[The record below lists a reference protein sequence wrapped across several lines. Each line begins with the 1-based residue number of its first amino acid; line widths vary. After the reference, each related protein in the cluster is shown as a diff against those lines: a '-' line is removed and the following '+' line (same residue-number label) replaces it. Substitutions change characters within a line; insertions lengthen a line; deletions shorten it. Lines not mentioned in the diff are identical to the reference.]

1 MDPLTLQRRANAIL
15 QNAMHGCIHGVH
27 SSHTSAIYD
36 TAWVSMISK
45 KVDGKNCWLFPESFQ
60 YLLKEQ
66 REDGGWEAHGSDD
79 DDILNSLA
87 ALLAMKRHGNDNIFA
102 NVEETLD
109 ITSRTLNAT
118 TFMQEKLQHWTLAA
132 STRVGFEIL
141 VPALL
146 SMLEQE
152 NVIFRFP
159 SKDDLT
165 ALNQNTLTTIEPTS
179 LYGDGK
185 TTLLHSLEAFVGKLD
200 FDRIQ
205 HHKTFGSMMGSPAST
220 AAYLMNRS
228 TWDEDAE
235 DYLRNAISNSTSG
248 GEGSL
253 PSVYPSNI
261 FELTWVKSASPIVST
276 HV

>member
-1 MDPLTLQRRANAIL
+1 
-15 QNAMHGCIHGVH
+15 
-27 SSHTSAIYD
+27 
-36 TAWVSMISK
+36 MISK
-45 KVDGKNCWLFPESFQ
+45 KVDDKHYWLFPESFR
-60 YLLKEQ
+60 YLLNEQ
-66 REDGGWEAHGSDD
+66 KEDGGWEAHGSAD

-102 NVEETLD
+102 SLEATLD
-109 ITSRTLNAT
+109 ITTRTLNAT
-118 TFMQEKLQHWTLAA
+118 TFIQERLQHWTLAA
-132 STRVGFEIL
+132 NTSVGFEIL

-152 NVIFRFP
+152 NVVFKFP
-159 SKDDLT
+159 GKDDLT
-165 ALNQNTLTTIEPTS
+165 ALNEKKLKTIELRI
-179 LYGDGK
+179 LYGDRK
-185 TTLLHSLEAFVGKLD
+185 TTLLRSLEAFVGKLN

-228 TWDEDAE
+228 AWDEDAE
-235 DYLRNAISNSTSG
+235 DYLRNAISNSTSA

-261 FELTWVKSASPIVST
+261 FELTWVNNASPVVPN
-276 HV
+276 HL

>member
-1 MDPLTLQRRANAIL
+1 MDPLVLQKRANTVL
-15 QNAMHGCIHGVH
+15 QHALHGCVNGVH
-27 SSHTSAIYD
+27 SSHTVAIYD

-45 KVDGKNCWLFPESFQ
+45 KVDGEKCWLFPESFR

-66 REDGGWEAHGSDD
+66 KVDGGWESHGSDD
-79 DDILNSLA
+79 DDILSSLA
-87 ALLAMKRHGNDNIFA
+87 ALLAMKRHENNNSSA
-102 NVEETLD
+102 NLEATLD
-109 ITSRTLNAT
+109 ITIRTLKAT
-118 TFMQEKLQHWTLAA
+118 TFIQEKLQHWTLAA
-132 STRVGFEIL
+132 NTRAGFEIL

-152 NVIFRFP
+152 NVIFKFP
-159 SKDDLT
+159 RKDGLT
-165 ALNQNTLTTIEPTS
+165 ALNENKLKTIEPKI
-179 LYGDGK
+179 LYEDRK
-185 TTLLHSLEAFVGKLD
+185 TLLHSLEAFVGKLD

-228 TWDEDAE
+228 VWDADAE

-261 FELTWVKSASPIVST
+261 FELTWVNNATPVVPT
-276 HV
+276 HFY